1 VHRRSVR
8 PVVERL
14 EVRDLLELAREVC
27 ARRGVL
33 LRDLCGDARS
43 RSVSRARQELWW
55 RIRHHP
61 ERHYSYSE
69 IARLF
74 DRDHTTVLAGIEA
87 HRRRIAAPDWSG
99 DG

>member
-1 VHRRSVR
+1 MHRRVR
-8 PVVERL
+8 LVVDRL

-33 LRDLCGDARS
+33 LRELCGDARC
-43 RSVSRARQELWW
+43 RSVSQARQELWW
-55 RIRHHP
+55 RIRPHP
-61 ERHYSYSE
+61 ERRYSYPE

-87 HRRRIAAPDWSG
+87 HRRRIAADDRSG